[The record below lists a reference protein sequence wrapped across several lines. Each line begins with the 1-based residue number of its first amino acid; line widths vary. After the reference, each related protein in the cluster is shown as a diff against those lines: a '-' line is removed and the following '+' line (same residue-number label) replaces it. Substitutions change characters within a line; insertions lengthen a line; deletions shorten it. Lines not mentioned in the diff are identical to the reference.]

1 MQTLL
6 NKLPGDR
13 IIRLQ
18 LLMMVVVLA
27 LFSLTLGGRFFS
39 NGNFQSIAS
48 QLPVLGLLAL
58 GMAVTMLT
66 GGINLSII
74 ASANA
79 CSLVMAA
86 LIVAHPEQPLWL
98 ALALLAGLLTAV
110 AIGVLNG
117 VLIAVVGVSPILA
130 TLGTM
135 TLIAGLNILLS
146 NGAVISGFPPL
157 IQMLGNGDIAG
168 IPLSLLIFPLSLLI
182 FLLVAALVWL
192 LLERTTLGRSILL
205 IGSNEKATRF
215 SGVNTTRVI
224 ITVYVLSA
232 LMSWGAALLMMSM
245 FNSAKAGYGESWLLV
260 TILASVLGG
269 INPDGGFGRIPGL
282 VLALIVL
289 QMIESGLNLLGVSS
303 YLTMALWGGVLILFI
318 ALQNRRT

>member
-1 MQTLL
+1 MQTLFS
-6 NKLPGDR
+6 KLPGDR

-18 LLMMVVVLA
+18 LLMIVVVLG
-27 LFSLTLGGRFFS
+27 LFSLTLGSRFFS
-39 NGNFQSIAS
+39 TGNFQSIAG
-48 QLPVLGLLAL
+48 QLPVLGMLAL
-58 GMAVTMLT
+58 GMGITMLT

-86 LIVAHPEQPLWL
+86 IIVAHPDRPEWL
-98 ALALLAGLLTAV
+98 AIALLAGLLLAV

-117 VLIAVVGVSPILA
+117 VLIAVIGVSPILA

-135 TLIAGLNILLS
+135 TLIAGLNILLT

-157 IQMLGNGDIAG
+157 IQAIGNGSVAG
-168 IPLSLLIFPLSLLI
+168 IPLSLLL
-182 FLLVAALVWL
+182 FLLVAALLWL

-205 IGSNEKATRF
+205 LGSNLKATRF
-215 SGVNTTRVI
+215 SGVNTTRVL

-269 INPDGGFGRIPGL
+269 INPDGGFGRVIGL
-282 VLALIVL
+282 VLALVVL
-289 QMIESGLNLLGVSS
+289 QMLESGLNLMGVSS
-303 YLTMALWGGVLILFI
+303 HLTMALWGGVLILFI

>member
-1 MQTLL
+1 MIALTKILR
-6 NKLPGDR
+6 GDR

-18 LLMMVVVLA
+18 LLMIVLVMA

-39 NGNFQSIAS
+39 AGNFQSIAT

-58 GMAVTMLT
+58 GMGLTMLT

-79 CSLVMAA
+79 CSLLMAA
-86 LIVAHPEQPLWL
+86 IIVAYPGPQYLL
-98 ALALLAGLLTAV
+98 LALLAGALLAV
-110 AIGVLNG
+110 LIGTVNG
-117 VLIAVVGVSPILA
+117 LLIAVIGVSPILA

-135 TLIAGLNILLS
+135 TLVTGLNILLT

-157 IQMLGNGDIAG
+157 IQFLGNGDLFG
-168 IPLSLLIFPLSLLI
+168 IPF
-182 FLLVAALVWL
+182 AL
-192 LLERTTLGRSILL
+192 LLFLAIAFGLWVVLEQTTLGRTIYLL
-205 IGSNEKATRF
+205 GSNEQATRF
-215 SGVNTTRVI
+215 SGVSTVKVI
-224 ITVYVLSA
+224 VTVYILSA
-232 LMSWGAALLMMSM
+232 LLSWGAALLMMSM
-245 FNSAKAGYGESWLLV
+245 FNSAKAGYGESWLLI

-269 INPDGGFGRIPGL
+269 VNPDGGFGRVIGM

-289 QMIESGLNLLGVSS
+289 QMLESGLNLLGVSS

>member
-1 MQTLL
+1 MIALT
-6 NKLPGDR
+6 KILPGDR

-18 LLMMVVVLA
+18 LLMIVLVMA

-39 NGNFQSIAS
+39 AGNFQSIAT

-58 GMAVTMLT
+58 GMGLTMLT

-79 CSLVMAA
+79 CSLLMAA
-86 LIVAHPEQPLWL
+86 IIVAYPGPQYLL
-98 ALALLAGLLTAV
+98 LALLAGVLLAV
-110 AIGVLNG
+110 LIGTVNG
-117 VLIAVVGVSPILA
+117 LLIAVIGVSPILA

-135 TLIAGLNILLS
+135 TLITGLNILLT

-157 IQMLGNGDIAG
+157 IQFLGNGDLFG
-168 IPLSLLIFPLSLLI
+168 IPF
-182 FLLVAALVWL
+182 AL
-192 LLERTTLGRSILL
+192 LLFLAIAFGLWVVLEQTTLGRTIYLL
-205 IGSNEKATRF
+205 GSNEQATRF
-215 SGVNTTRVI
+215 SGVSTVKVI
-224 ITVYVLSA
+224 VTVYVLSA
-232 LMSWGAALLMMSM
+232 LLSWGAALLMMSM
-245 FNSAKAGYGESWLLV
+245 FNSAKAGYGESWLLI

-269 INPDGGFGRIPGL
+269 VNPDGGFGRVIGM

-289 QMIESGLNLLGVSS
+289 QMLESGLNLLGVSS

>member
-66 GGINLSII
+66 CGINLSII

-130 TLGTM
+130 TLGIM

-168 IPLSLLIFPLSLLI
+168 IPLSLLI